1 MKPIITTIALI
12 LLAAPGV
19 AVERNYQE
27 AARILSTIESG
38 GNHHKTGDGGRAE
51 GTYQIWRIR
60 VDECNRIVGLR
71 RWTYADR
78 RNPHESRHMLETY
91 LAWCDQRHPNDGT
104 VKWLS
109 RWRNPKGN
117 APKWYQRK
125 IRNCL
130 LAADKSRPVADS
142 LPSAS

>member
-19 AVERNYQE
+19 AAERNFQE
-27 AARILSTIESG
+27 ADRILAAVESG
-38 GNHHKTGDGGRAE
+38 GSHRQTGDGGRAE
-51 GTYQIWRIR
+51 GVYQIWRIR
-60 VDECNRIVGLR
+60 VDECNRIAGRR

-78 RNPHESRHMLETY
+78 QNVYESTQMVNTY
-91 LAWCDQRHPNDGT
+91 LAWCARRHPHDDT

-117 APKWYQRK
+117 APKWYLNK
-125 IRNCL
+125 IRKSL
-130 LAADKSRPVADS
+130 QAAGKNAKR
-142 LPSAS
+142 